1 MENPLIKNNN
11 SRISLITI
19 IGIMGLSLFLLLYF
33 LFENSIEI
41 SLLDSFITSLFFAL
55 ISLSL
60 WYPTNSIS
68 LDNHSVVNVILNNIL
83 IAIIATSLW
92 LSLSYFIVT
101 TVFQEYEEFF
111 FYTAIWRFTIGM
123 LLFIIAIILNY
134 VIIYYNNFTEKVISE
149 SNFNAL
155 ITEAELKSLKYQINP
170 HFLFN
175 ALNSISSLTIS
186 NPEKA
191 QEMSINLSDFLR
203 KTLSV
208 NDVKKILLKEEIES
222 IKLYLKIEKVRF
234 EKRLGFNIDIAKKC
248 ENILIPNM
256 ILQPLIENAI
266 KHGVYESSEHVKI
279 NLSCEIKEKFVE
291 IRVSNNYDPTSVS
304 NIGEGIGL
312 SNINSRLKLIYKRTN
327 LVSITKSDNIFTVLL
342 LIPIEDL
349 AIKDLANAK

>member
-1 MENPLIKNNN
+1 MENPPVNNIN
-11 SRISLITI
+11 SRISI
-19 IGIMGLSLFLLLYF
+19 IAIVGIMCLSLFLLLFF
-33 LFENSIEI
+33 LFENSLEI
-41 SLLDSFITSLFFAL
+41 SILDSLITSIFFAL

-60 WYPTNSIS
+60 WYPTNYMS
-68 LDNHSVVNVILNNIL
+68 LDNHSLINVIFNNIL
-83 IAIIATSLW
+83 IAVIATSLW
-92 LSLSYFIVT
+92 LYVSYFIIT

-111 FYTAIWRFTIGM
+111 LYTSIWRFTIGM
-123 LLFIIAIILNY
+123 LLYIIVIILYY
-134 VIIYYNNFTEKVISE
+134 VIIYYNNFTQKVLSE

-155 ITEAELKSLKYQINP
+155 MTEAELKSLKYQINP

-222 IKLYLKIEKVRF
+222 IELYLKIEKVRF
-234 EKRLGFNIDIAKKC
+234 EDRLEFDFDIPEGCKD
-248 ENILIPNM
+248 ILIPNM

-266 KHGVYESSEHVKI
+266 KHGVYESSENIKI
-279 NLSCEIKEKFVE
+279 NLSCEKKEKFVE
-291 IRVSNNYDPTSVS
+291 IKVSNTYDPSSVS
-304 NIGEGIGL
+304 NFGEGIGL

-342 LIPIEDL
+342 LIPIED
-349 AIKDLANAK
+349 NV